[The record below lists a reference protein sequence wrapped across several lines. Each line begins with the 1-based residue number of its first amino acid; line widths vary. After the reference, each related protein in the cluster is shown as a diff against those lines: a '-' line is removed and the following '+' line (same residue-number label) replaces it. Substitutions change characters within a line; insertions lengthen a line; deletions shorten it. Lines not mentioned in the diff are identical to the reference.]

1 MDNQERFRNMLGEPM
16 NDKSVDELPGID
28 FKAAEILINLGYD
41 YAYVLF
47 GKYLVMQRNKDVFI
61 NWLISK
67 TKMKRQY
74 AELCVTCLEDW
85 AVEYI

>member
-1 MDNQERFRNMLGEPM
+1 MDNQERYRNMLGEPM

-28 FKAAEILINLGYD
+28 FKAAEPLINLGND

-47 GKYLVMQRNKDVFI
+47 GKYLVMQRNKDVFR

-74 AELCVTCLEDW
+74 AKLCVSCLGDW
-85 AVEYI
+85 AVYI